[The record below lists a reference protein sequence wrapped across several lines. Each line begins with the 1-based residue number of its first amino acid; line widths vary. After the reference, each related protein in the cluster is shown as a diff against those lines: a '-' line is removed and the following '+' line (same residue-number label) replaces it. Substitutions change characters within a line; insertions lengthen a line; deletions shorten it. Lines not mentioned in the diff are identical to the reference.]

1 MAHRVL
7 EIQDDGTSLEVEIN
21 RSNLASGKAYLI
33 VDKEGANIYLFL
45 GRTTGVRMKFI
56 GAHAAQNLKT
66 EYGNGYKVKSVD
78 EGDEP
83 PDLLS
88 ILG

>member
-1 MAHRVL
+1 MAQGY
-7 EIQDDGTSLEVEIN
+7 EIREDGTSFEIEVN
-21 RSNLASGKAYLI
+21 KANLTSTKAYLI
-33 VDKEGANIYLFL
+33 VDKESANIYIWL
-45 GRTTGVRMKFI
+45 GRKAGVRMRFI

-66 EYGNGYKVKSVD
+66 EYGNGYKVKSLD

-83 PDLLS
+83 PNFLS